1 MRLVVVEHIG
11 PVPAPRIGL
20 AGAEAFN
27 PPAAIYLKGAQE
39 DGVGPE
45 VFVPL
50 PNNNQENPFNPALI
64 PVDPKQRHGCG
75 KKKNVVM
82 AKMDDVSR
90 FFKELFGFA
99 PIEEFNPPLPV
110 PDHTAER
117 HRVHP
122 GHRMMAAHTGSDED
136 DNTFHI
142 LPFMPGPVQG
152 EDFPPPVPGSGPGSG
167 DVSGSLFSP
176 GRLRTPPQK
185 RRRHRDGH
193 LALFLFYKP
202 EFTDPGFF
210 FFLPN

>member
-27 PPAAIYLKGAQE
+27 QPAAIYLKGAQE
-39 DGVGPE
+39 GGVGPE

-50 PNNNQENPFNPALI
+50 PNNNQENPFGPALI

-75 KKKNVVM
+75 KKKNIVM
-82 AKMDDVSR
+82 AKVDDFSR
-90 FFKELFGFA
+90 FFKKLFGSA
-99 PIEEFNPPLPV
+99 LIEEFDPPLPV

-117 HRVHP
+117 LKVHP
-122 GHRMMAAHTGSDED
+122 GHRMMAAHTGPNED

-152 EDFPPPVPGSGPGSG
+152 EGFPPPAPGSD

-176 GRLRTPPQK
+176 GRLRTP
-185 RRRHRDGH
+185 RHVIERVTSP
-193 LALFLFYKP
+193 FLLRARFC
-202 EFTDPGFF
+202 
-210 FFLPN
+210 